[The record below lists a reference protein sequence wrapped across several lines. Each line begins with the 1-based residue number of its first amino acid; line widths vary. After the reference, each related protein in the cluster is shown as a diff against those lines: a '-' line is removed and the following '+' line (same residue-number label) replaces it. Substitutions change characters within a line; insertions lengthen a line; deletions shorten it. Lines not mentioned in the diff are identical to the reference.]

1 MKPIQMVD
9 LVSQYER
16 IKPEID
22 SALFKAIYGSQY
34 INGPEVK
41 SFQQNLAAY
50 LGVKRVIPCANGTD
64 ALQIALMAL
73 ELPADTEV
81 IVPAFNYVA
90 TVEVIALLGFK
101 PVFVDVDEDTFS
113 LLPHQVK
120 AAITPRTKV
129 IMPVHLFGQCAPM
142 NEIMQIAKDH
152 QLWVVEDTAQA
163 IGSVYQKAPYLGC
176 KAGTIGHIGTTSFF
190 PSKNLGC
197 MGDGGAI
204 YTQNEEL
211 ADRMAM
217 IAGHGQKQKY
227 QYERVGVNSRLDTLQ
242 AALLDVKLKYLDQY
256 IDARRRA
263 ASYYR
268 EHLSKLQDLKLP
280 VESPDSSHVY
290 HQFTIT
296 LKSGDRQE
304 LIKKLQEKGIPTM
317 IYYPSPLHL
326 QQAYAYLGY
335 SKGSFPVAERLSER
349 VFSLPMHTEL
359 DENQLDYICSTIKS
373 ILG

>member
-22 SALFKAIYGSQY
+22 AALFKAIYGSQY

-41 SFQQNLAAY
+41 SFQLNLANY
-50 LGVKRVIPCANGTD
+50 LGVKRVIACANGTD

-73 ELPADTEV
+73 ELPSDSEV

-101 PVFVDVDEDTFS
+101 PVFVDVDPDTFS
-113 LLPHQVK
+113 LLPEQVLK
-120 AAITPRTKV
+120 AITPKTRV

-142 NEIMQIAKDH
+142 SEIMSIASRHK
-152 QLWVVEDTAQA
+152 LWVVEDTAQA
-163 IGSVYQKAPYLGC
+163 IGSTYQIEPFKDQ

-204 YTQNEEL
+204 YTNDEEL

-242 AALLDVKLKYLDQY
+242 AALLDVKLRYLDGY
-256 IDARRRA
+256 ITARRK
-263 ASYYR
+263 ASAYYR
-268 EHLSKLQDLKLP
+268 EQLSSLDRFKLP
-280 VESPDSSHVY
+280 YEHPRSTHVY

-296 LKSGDRQE
+296 LLQGERAPLLQQ
-304 LIKKLQEKGIPTM
+304 LQEVGIPTM

-326 QQAYAYLGY
+326 QKAYAYLGY
-335 SKGSFPVAERLSER
+335 KKGDFPVSEQLSET

-359 DENQLDYICSTIKS
+359 GEDQLQFICEKMKELT
-373 ILG
+373 

>member
-1 MKPIQMVD
+1 
-9 LVSQYER
+9 
-16 IKPEID
+16 
-22 SALFKAIYGSQY
+22 
-34 INGPEVK
+34 
-41 SFQQNLAAY
+41 
-50 LGVKRVIPCANGTD
+50 
-64 ALQIALMAL
+64 MAL
-73 ELPADTEV
+73 ELPSDSEV

-101 PVFVDVDEDTFS
+101 PVFVDVDPDTFS
-113 LLPHQVK
+113 LLPEQVLK
-120 AAITPRTKV
+120 AITPKTRV

-142 NEIMQIAKDH
+142 SEIMSIASRHK
-152 QLWVVEDTAQA
+152 LWVVEDTAQA
-163 IGSVYQKAPYLGC
+163 IGSTYQIEPFKDQ

-204 YTQNEEL
+204 YTNDEEL

-242 AALLDVKLKYLDQY
+242 AALLDVKLRYLDGY
-256 IDARRRA
+256 IAARRK
-263 ASYYR
+263 ASAYYR
-268 EHLSKLQDLKLP
+268 EQLSSLDRFKLP
-280 VESPDSSHVY
+280 YEHPRSTHVY

-296 LKSGDRQE
+296 LLQGERAPLLQ
-304 LIKKLQEKGIPTM
+304 KLQEVGIPTM

-326 QQAYAYLGY
+326 QKAYAYLGY
-335 SKGSFPVAERLSER
+335 KKGDFPVSEQLSET

-359 DENQLDYICSTIKS
+359 GEDQLQFICEKMKELT
-373 ILG
+373 